1 MSIITYHEWA
11 EKVGYI
17 QNKDWT
23 NLPDAR
29 KMLDRRD
36 DLLDKEVKNGLT
48 PEEKQ
53 ELEAYDEYWMYAFEY
68 GFNTIDEV
76 IAFKTGYFKDVFKN
90 VIERTPE
97 MIEMYKLDKLKEL
110 NELSKFISDKNW
122 KTK

>member
-53 ELEAYDEYWMYAFEY
+53 ELETRYNLENER
-68 GFNTIDEV
+68 
-76 IAFKTGYFKDVFKN
+76 YFKVYGIHKEDLSN
-90 VIERTPE
+90 YDLVIDTTNRNPE
-97 MIEMYKLDKLKEL
+97 DIANEIIEKYNSWLAEK
-110 NELSKFISDKNW
+110 
-122 KTK
+122 